1 MTGVKI
7 TVVRS
12 FTKEEI
18 FGDDVPVELKDFAS
32 PCQRHHE
39 GQEYIMDSNVI
50 PEGLCPW
57 AFADIFR
64 DIIHIW
70 NGGNFPWV
78 GKPGVMYSSCTDG
91 RKTVVFKVERID

>member
-18 FGDDVPVELKDFAS
+18 FGEDVPEELIDFVT
-32 PCQRHHE
+32 PCNRHQE
-39 GQEYIMDSNVI
+39 GQEYVIDSNDI
-50 PEGLCPW
+50 PEGLCTW
-57 AFADIFR
+57 ALADIYR
-64 DIIHIW
+64 DIIHLW
-70 NGGNFPWV
+70 SGGDFPWV

-91 RKTVVFKVERID
+91 RKTVVFKLERIE